1 MNLGLVGASST
12 PLLSVSVLSKSLFY
26 WNVEIGD
33 QAQPV
38 GAAGTRAFAL
48 KFSVTS
54 SWKERPG
61 DQTLQESMSGNGVL
75 IKGTSP
81 A

>member
-1 MNLGLVGASST
+1 MNLGLVGTSST
-12 PLLSVSVLSKSLFY
+12 PLLSVSVLSKFLFY

-38 GAAGTRAFAL
+38 GAAGTTAFAL
-48 KFSVTS
+48 KFPVTS
-54 SWKERPG
+54 SWKKRPG
-61 DQTLQESMSGNGVL
+61 DQTLQGSMGGNEVL